1 MKQCQIVLVDKLSTS
16 LIRVTINFYVFDE
29 KDTNILWE
37 FTRSTKNP
45 NHKRNYMKVPQPS
58 KAKMKKKQKTCVKLA
73 LFLLVGCAQVV

>member
-1 MKQCQIVLVDKLSTS
+1 MKQCQIVLDKLSTS

-58 KAKMKKKQKTCVKLA
+58 KAKMKKKQKLA
-73 LFLLVGCAQVV
+73 FCKALEA